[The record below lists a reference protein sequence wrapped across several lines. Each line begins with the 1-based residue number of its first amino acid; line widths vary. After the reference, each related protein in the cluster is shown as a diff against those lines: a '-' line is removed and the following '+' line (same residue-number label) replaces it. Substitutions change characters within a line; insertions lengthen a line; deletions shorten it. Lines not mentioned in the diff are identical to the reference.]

1 MEEEQFANLNRVVRE
16 SLTEKQKKKNEE
28 VDGISHRYI

>member
-16 SLTEKQKKKNEE
+16 SLTEKQKKKKKMKKVTE
-28 VDGISHRYI
+28 

>member
-16 SLTEKQKKKNEE
+16 SLTEKQKKKKMKKVTE
-28 VDGISHRYI
+28 

>member
-16 SLTEKQKKKNEE
+16 SLTEKQKKKKKKMKKVTE
-28 VDGISHRYI
+28 